1 VNDPKTGHV
10 RGSQLF
16 LLIVHQVTV
25 QHLQYHTRLSFSN
38 EQTNIIKMAV

>member
-1 VNDPKTGHV
+1 VIDPKTGHV

-25 QHLQYHTRLSFSN
+25 QHLQYHSFII
-38 EQTNIIKMAV
+38 QQWTNKYN